1 MQMAMLGDNKEFNKI
16 LNIVI
21 SWDQGDWNNSFFSY
35 ISGKPIESKLP
46 DIYLDSVKMANT
58 VN

>member
-21 SWDQGDWNNSFFSY
+21 SWDQGDWDNNFFSY